1 MKRKNRIKISLLL
14 ISLIA
19 MFSCSI
25 LYGKSIDLNGVKIN
39 LNSDVKK
46 ENLNIGKKVDEEE
59 IDEKESKKSEREPKD
74 KSVNIE
80 LTIRNNNPYETANV
94 TIVEKVNSGFKQLGT
109 NKVDRKI
116 KFKLESNK
124 EKTYKYN
131 YKYEKHFILD
141 QFNKLIYGD
150 NDTYE
155 EVNNDDSVNIG
166 DKNVNIENNGNIK
179 GYIDNSKNKI
189 IEETKKKKTKG
200 SNIFL
205 IIFIT
210 IVIGLAVI
218 YGFTIFL
225 RSLNDKDIDFDN
237 LDKYNGF
244 IIILVLSF
252 VISIIGKTN
261 IYASSY
267 EPILY
272 QKAESLTKTI
282 TETVLFNERYYNF
295 SYEIMF
301 KYDNKNEITDYETDT
316 DGDLL
321 VDAMEYLYMTDI
333 NNKDTDGDGLSDY
346 LEVMILNYNPNSKWT
361 FNDGRND
368 GYRDYDG
375 DGLRNK
381 KEVEVGTDPTV
392 YDSDSDNLDDYEE
405 INGIKS
411 KDGIKTYQTNPLLK
425 DTDGDGLNDDIEIK
439 LGLDPTNRMT
449 DGTTLDG
456 KRKIKQDLNLS
467 KLSNSLTSGT
477 FPIIKVTSSIS
488 GLIEENIKIKEYS
501 NPNFEKSE
509 LIIGKPLKI
518 DLIDDTDKVK
528 ISIDCSYY
536 GERVKKLMFVKY
548 EDNEMKPVETTSNGS
563 IVSADLRSGE
573 YGMIDVE
580 MYLRKMNIYLGDYD

>member
-488 GLIEENIKIKEYS
+488 GLIEDNIKIKEYS
-501 NPNFEKSE
+501 NPNFDKSE